1 MVSPPVVLRRGL
13 PRQALRR
20 CAILFELRAVR
31 RGVIVAL
38 ASQIGDVGCYARLR
52 RGQRLLRARLCDGGG
67 HSRQVRERL
76 LPDNEL
82 PDRAQYEALLAS
94 A

>member
-13 PRQALRR
+13 PINALLRR
-20 CAILFELRAVR
+20 AILFELLEVR

-38 ASQIGDVGCYARLR
+38 ASQNGDVDSYARLR
-52 RGQRLLRARLCDGGG
+52 RGQRVLRARLCDGGG